1 MLIEIKT
8 LPRKNPSARGKP
20 PRICILRCDVCDK
33 IYEGDIC
40 NKNKD
45 FHRCSMEC
53 VYGSRKSDGLGGH
66 GAEVVVLNCD
76 HCGKQLKP
84 QNKNVATKFCNRK
97 CYGRWRADHPEVYE
111 ESLKMMQT
119 PEVRKKA
126 IAIREAR
133 YASGELVRP
142 QLGRKH
148 TEETKKKIS
157 RHHKESGC
165 LLGTKNGM
173 FGRNHTSKAKER
185 MSRKHADLLVN
196 NKQRPYGKNSKKGVY
211 VPKKSAV
218 KDRCNYKSSWE
229 LKLMHY
235 LDSSEIVESWEYE
248 PIRIPYYYDSHKR
261 WYVPDFIVK
270 FVDGTQRIYEIKPKE
285 FTKTERSILKQGV
298 AIKYCK
304 ENSLSGY
311 QILTGDCLRFI
322 NVI

>member
-148 TEETKKKIS
+148 TEETKKRMRIS
-157 RHHKESGC
+157 RLARCKIEKEQ
-165 LLGTKNGM
+165 K
-173 FGRNHTSKAKER
+173 
-185 MSRKHADLLVN
+185 
-196 NKQRPYGKNSKKGVY
+196 
-211 VPKKSAV
+211 
-218 KDRCNYKSSWE
+218 E
-229 LKLMHY
+229 LKQKQELSDKAAIRVKR
-235 LDSSEIVESWEYE
+235 LLREWAEIM
-248 PIRIPYYYDSHKR
+248 
-261 WYVPDFIVK
+261 
-270 FVDGTQRIYEIKPKE
+270 
-285 FTKTERSILKQGV
+285 
-298 AIKYCK
+298 
-304 ENSLSGY
+304 
-311 QILTGDCLRFI
+311 
-322 NVI
+322 